1 MADEFTPEEIAKIF
15 AEYKKSTKDLERAQ
29 EEFGRTLGRSA
40 VQLTGSL
47 YKGEKGIGQFG
58 DAIESAA
65 TALQTLILAI
75 PGLGLVA
82 KAATLAMGLLAKGVN
97 AAAKQGDALFK
108 TYQDLGR
115 AGATASDGITG
126 VFRNMQNLGYGIEEL
141 DKMVQLVTQNSE
153 TLAKFSLTAAD
164 GTNAFAQGMAQIQR
178 DGALRL
184 LGKTTDDINSAGASF
199 VRQQVAMGRRQV
211 DLQGDL
217 GTRTRAYILELDR
230 LQRLTGTSADA
241 LQKQQE
247 ELMSEDAYNVY
258 MSRLEEQG
266 QAGQEQAA
274 KIRAVVAQFPQYSKD
289 IALSI
294 GGNVE
299 AQQKLMFLMPNLIR
313 DLRDPTAS
321 FSATLKNANKD
332 LTNYQGAFED
342 GYLIAADAYRDLGGS
357 VKDYKAAIT
366 QSSDI
371 DARNAAAEKNV
382 IVTDANTKRLSE
394 AQIANMNAR
403 DAMQSFIQ
411 QGVAPATIALGALAK
426 VSSGLAG
433 GAAGAVGA
441 STGGA
446 AAGSAP
452 GMGRM
457 DYNKML
463 YGGAQAASGDVDRIL
478 ATIRKRESG
487 GNYSAQARGSS
498 ASGAYQFIDSTWQSM
513 TKKFGMGTE
522 FASAGMAPKEIQDAV
537 AKAYVQDILKRAGGD
552 VSKVPL
558 EWYTGNLQGT
568 MSPAALRANKGLTA
582 ESYQSKWMSEFQQ
595 QGGTS
600 TGATTEEPGWVS
612 MLANKLDTLNNTN
625 REQRDIQ
632 QKQLQVSS

>member
-1 MADEFTPEEIAKIF
+1 
-15 AEYKKSTKDLERAQ
+15 
-29 EEFGRTLGRSA
+29 
-40 VQLTGSL
+40 
-47 YKGEKGIGQFG
+47 
-58 DAIESAA
+58 
-65 TALQTLILAI
+65 
-75 PGLGLVA
+75 
-82 KAATLAMGLLAKGVN
+82 
-97 AAAKQGDALFK
+97 
-108 TYQDLGR
+108 
-115 AGATASDGITG
+115 
-126 VFRNMQNLGYGIEEL
+126 
-141 DKMVQLVTQNSE
+141 
-153 TLAKFSLTAAD
+153 
-164 GTNAFAQGMAQIQR
+164 MAQIQR

-199 VRQQVAMGRRQV
+199 VRQQVIMGRRQV

-230 LQRLTGTSADA
+230 LQKLTGTSADA

-371 DARNAAAEKNV
+371 DARNAAAEKNAQ
-382 IVTDANTKRLSE
+382 VTDANTKRLTE
-394 AQIANMNAR
+394 AQIANMNSR

-426 VSSGLAG
+426 VASGLTG

-446 AAGSAP
+446 ASGSAP
-452 GMGRM
+452 GSGRM

-487 GNYSAQARGSS
+487 GNYGAKAAGSS

-558 EWYTGNLQGT
+558 EWYTGNLQGA
-568 MSPAALRANKGLTA
+568 MSPAALRANNGLTA
-582 ESYQSKWMSEFQQ
+582 ESYQSKWMSEFQK

-600 TGATTEEPGWVS
+600 ASATTEEPGWVS
-612 MLANKLDTLNNTN
+612 MLSDKLDTLNNTN